1 MSEKRKSGLYEKL
14 FRPLMFLLDPEEAHT
29 LAHKAMPLIPLVSP
43 FLKPVDDKHK
53 QRLAVNLAG
62 TNLSNPIGL
71 AAGFDKNGKLVN
83 YIDRLGFGFA
93 EIGSITG
100 QPCAGNPKPRLFR
113 LPQDEAIINYMG
125 LNGEG
130 AESVAYRLRGSQC
143 RIPFAINIAKTN
155 NPEIVGEKAVADFVF
170 SFAQIK
176 DLPVAYAAINVSCP
190 NTHEG
195 KSNEMGQLRSVLE
208 RIRSLNERNIPLF
221 VKLSPDSDMEL
232 LESVV
237 SLARELN
244 LAGYVC
250 GNTSLDRSRL
260 TTPETVL
267 TKIGP
272 GGMSGTPLKSKA
284 LNLCRRVNE
293 LKGKEQQIIGCG
305 GITSGADAFEF
316 IASGA
321 TAIQIYTG
329 LVYFGPGLPVRI
341 ATELGSILEAKNMT
355 MADAVGSYAGSN
367 IF

>member
-1 MSEKRKSGLYEKL
+1 MSEKRRSSLYEKL
-14 FRPLMFLLDPEEAHT
+14 VRPLLFLMDPEEAHA
-29 LAHKAMPLIPLVSP
+29 LAHKAMPLVPLVSA
-43 FLKPVDDKHK
+43 FLKPVDAKFE
-53 QRLAVNLAG
+53 QRLAVTLAG
-62 TNLSNPIGL
+62 TKLSNPIGL
-71 AAGFDKNGKLVN
+71 AAGFDKNGKLAN

-100 QPCAGNPKPRLFR
+100 QSCAGNPKPRLFR
-113 LPQDEAIINYMG
+113 LPQDEAVINYMG

-130 AESVAYRLRGSQC
+130 AESVANRLRGSAC
-143 RIPFAINIAKTN
+143 KIPFAINIAKTN
-155 NPEIVGEKAVADFVF
+155 NPEIVGEKAVIDFVS
-170 SFAQIK
+170 SFAAIK
-176 DLPVAYAAINVSCP
+176 DLPVAYVALNVSCP

-195 KSNEMGQLRSVLE
+195 KHSELGQLRSVLE
-208 RIRSLNERNIPLF
+208 QIDNLNQRNIPLF

-232 LESVV
+232 LEGVV
-237 SLARELN
+237 SMAQELN
-244 LAGYVC
+244 LAGFIC

-260 TTPETVL
+260 TTPEAVL

-293 LKGKEQQIIGCG
+293 LKSKEQQIIGCG
-305 GITSGADAFEF
+305 GISSGEDAFEF

-321 TAIQIYTG
+321 TAVQIYTG

-341 ATELGSILEAKNMT
+341 ATELGSILEARNMT
-355 MADAVGSYAGSN
+355 MANAVGSYAGSN

>member
-1 MSEKRKSGLYEKL
+1 MSEKRRSGLYEKM
-14 FRPLMFLLDPEEAHT
+14 FRPLLFLMDPEEAHA
-29 LAHKAMPLIPLVSP
+29 LAHQAMPLVPLASP
-43 FLKPVDDKHK
+43 FLKPVDAKFQ
-53 QRLAVNLAG
+53 QRLAVTLAG
-62 TNLSNPIGL
+62 TKLSNPVGL
-71 AAGFDKNGKLVN
+71 AAGFDKNGKLLN

-100 QPCAGNPKPRLFR
+100 QASAGNPKPRLFR
-113 LPQDEAIINYMG
+113 LPKDEAVINYMG

-130 AESVAYRLRGSQC
+130 AESVANRLRGSQC
-143 RIPFAINIAKTN
+143 KIPYAVNIAKTN
-155 NPEIVGEKAVADFVF
+155 NPEIVGEKAVSDFVS
-170 SFAQIK
+170 SFAAIA
-176 DLPVAYAAINVSCP
+176 DLPVAYVAINVSCP

-195 KSNEMGQLRSVLE
+195 KHSELGQLRSVLE
-208 RIRSLNERNIPLF
+208 QIHALNQKSIPLF

-232 LESVV
+232 LEGVV
-237 SLARELN
+237 SLAQELN
-244 LAGYVC
+244 LAGFVC
-250 GNTSLDRSRL
+250 GNTTLDRSRL
-260 TTPETVL
+260 TTPEAVL

-284 LNLCRRVNE
+284 LNLVRRVNE
-293 LKGKEQQIIGCG
+293 LRSREQQIIGCG
-305 GITSGADAFEF
+305 GISSGEDAFEF

-341 ATELGSILEAKNMT
+341 ATELGAILEAKNMT